1 MASVVHHASPFAETE
16 KPPPPVVLLL
26 LQTDL
31 NAPTST
37 GLVIYEDLEHPV
49 PTAKKKVVFAPVFE
63 HTYPPP
69 MIFEA
74 TIPTP
79 TMLTR
84 KIIEHHEAWEGGERE
99 TIIIKVRFFYL
110 TFYLLNIPCQTTVHA
125 LVDKLL
131 DTTKSLTDQDP
142 ELVQEVFQQVSNVL
156 EHGLLSFNSHCCTG
170 RPDAS
175 RPAQVRE

>member
-1 MASVVHHASPFAETE
+1 MASVVRHASPFAETE

-63 HTYPPP
+63 HMCPPP

-99 TIIIKVRFFYL
+99 RIIIK
-110 TFYLLNIPCQTTVHA
+110 TTVHA

-142 ELVQEVFQQVSNVL
+142 ELVQEVFQQAAQMHPDLRKPPPPNASNKAPKEVV
-156 EHGLLSFNSHCCTG
+156 TDVIQMG
-170 RPDAS
+170 RRTRS
-175 RPAQVRE
+175 KSNK